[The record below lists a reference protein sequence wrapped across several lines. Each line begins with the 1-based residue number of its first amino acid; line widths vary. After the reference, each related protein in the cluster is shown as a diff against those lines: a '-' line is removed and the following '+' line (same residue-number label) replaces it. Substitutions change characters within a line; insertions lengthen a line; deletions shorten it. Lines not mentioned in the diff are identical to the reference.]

1 MSKNDDRILELKKQ
15 IKTKEE
21 ELAKKKARF
30 VAITNCILI
39 FENENYNINVLNEE
53 QLILLAT
60 RINLYIMS
68 AKELKLALP
77 KFNGFELEDWITDIK
92 NKLEVLAYKK
102 EERELKEFQKKLDK
116 LLSDEKRVELELD
129 EIAASLA

>member
-21 ELAKKKARF
+21 ELAKKKAKF
-30 VAITNCILI
+30 IAVTNCILI